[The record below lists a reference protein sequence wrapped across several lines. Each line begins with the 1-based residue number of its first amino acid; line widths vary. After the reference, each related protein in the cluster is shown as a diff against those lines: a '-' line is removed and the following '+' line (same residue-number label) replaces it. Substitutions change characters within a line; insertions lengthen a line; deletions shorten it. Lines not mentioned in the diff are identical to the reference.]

1 MIKPNFILPTTNLCT
16 VVWYRDG
23 KKNETLIETPR
34 SNNDLRNTMLT
45 KHRVGF
51 SEIRCIKS
59 LYGNDLAATIGRQ
72 SLRR

>member
-1 MIKPNFILPTTNLCT
+1 MTKTNFVLPQTKMCV
-16 VVWYRDG
+16 VVWYRDN

-34 SNNDLRNTMLT
+34 SNNDLRNTMLM

-59 LYGNDLAATIGRQ
+59 VDGNDLANTIGRQ

>member
-1 MIKPNFILPTTNLCT
+1 MTNFTLPKTSMCV

-23 KKNETLIETPR
+23 KKNETLIPTPR
-34 SNNDLRNTMLT
+34 TNSDLRNDMLM

-51 SEIRCIKS
+51 SEIRAIKS
-59 LYGNDLAATIGRQ
+59 VDGNDLANSIGRQ